1 MSELRRHSLQLIST
15 PRTHRVF
22 VGTLMVILACTAAF
36 LALVPWNQTVHGS
49 GKVTSFVPD
58 ARPQTVESAIA
69 GRIVRWKVHE
79 GQHVNKG
86 DTIVVLADINVNF
99 FDTTLLDKLQTLRDR
114 TFSAQE
120 QSIEVSIQRR
130 KQSEQRLAQTRAR
143 LDNVLAEIS
152 TARIRAERADT
163 LFKHDLTSRRDLETA
178 QLALQKAIADSIST
192 AAAINASMQD
202 VNAFRAEEERVINQA
217 FVTMQ
222 EAEVRLANAQ
232 GRVGASIVLAPMTGT
247 IVRIA
252 KAGAGQTVKEGEQL
266 ATVVPSTDD
275 QAVEVYVSGMDAA
288 LVDPGR
294 PVSIQFAGFP
304 AFQVSGWRNVNVGIF
319 HGIVRVVD
327 AVDDG
332 TGSFRLLITPD
343 PSSRQWPEARYL
355 RQGTDA
361 SAWVLLNEVPVGY
374 ELWRQLMG
382 FPPQF
387 PRPVSASAS
396 SEAKKGG
403 KDKGAA
409 K

>member
-1 MSELRRHSLQLIST
+1 MVDHRRLSLQLVST
-15 PRTHRVF
+15 PRAHR
-22 VGTLMVILACTAAF
+22 TLVATICALLIGAALF
-36 LALVPWNQTVHGS
+36 LAFVPWVQTVHGS
-49 GKVTSFVPD
+49 GKVTSFVPN
-58 ARPQTVESAIA
+58 ARPQTLESSIS
-69 GRIVRWKVHE
+69 GRIVQWFVHE
-79 GQHVNKG
+79 GQHVRRG
-86 DTIVVLADINVNF
+86 DTIVVLSDINVNF
-99 FDTTLLDKLQTLRDR
+99 FDTSLLDKLQTLRDR

-143 LDNVLAEIS
+143 LDNVIVELS
-152 TARIRAERADT
+152 TARTRYARADT
-163 LFKHDLTSRRDLETA
+163 LFQQDLVSRRDVETA
-178 QLALQKAIADSIST
+178 TLNLQRALADSVSM
-192 AAAINASMQD
+192 AAGINAAMQD

-232 GRVGASIVLAPMTGT
+232 GRVGASIITAPLDGI

-266 ATVVPSTDD
+266 AVVVPSTDD
-275 QAVEVYVSGMDAA
+275 QAVEVYVTGMDAA

-294 PVSIQFAGFP
+294 RVSLQFAGFP
-304 AFQVSGWRNVNVGIF
+304 AFQVSGWRDVNVGIF

-332 TGSFRLLITPD
+332 AGGFRLLIIPD
-343 PSSRQWPEARYL
+343 STSRPWPSSKYL
-355 RQGTDA
+355 RQGTEA
-361 SAWVLLNEVPVGY
+361 SGWIMLNEVSVGY

-387 PRPVSASAS
+387 PVPPSLKSKAD
-396 SEAKKGG
+396 KGG
-403 KDKGAA
+403 KEEK